1 MFLFPL
7 KSINHLVN
15 VFADVINDGLHGIVV
30 GQEIEIQGTSD
41 EIARAVGQV
50 ELHWCGHAL
59 AVHLDEHTVNVM
71 FIVDNQAV
79 AYAVGFLDVFGQ
91 HGVDVF

>member
-30 GQEIEIQGTSD
+30 GQEIEI
-41 EIARAVGQV
+41 
-50 ELHWCGHAL
+50 
-59 AVHLDEHTVNVM
+59 
-71 FIVDNQAV
+71 
-79 AYAVGFLDVFGQ
+79 
-91 HGVDVF
+91 